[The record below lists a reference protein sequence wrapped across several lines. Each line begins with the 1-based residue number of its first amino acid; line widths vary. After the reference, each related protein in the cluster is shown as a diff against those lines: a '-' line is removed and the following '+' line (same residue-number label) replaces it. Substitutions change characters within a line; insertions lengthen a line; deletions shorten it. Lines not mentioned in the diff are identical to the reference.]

1 MCRMTKNDKEKLGNT
16 AVYIATHTKN
26 LSKTKLLKLLYF
38 MEEYSVRRFHTPF
51 LGLPYEVWQAGP
63 VVKDV
68 FIDLSEN
75 LVILDGYVTK
85 EVVGDATYIL
95 PAKSFSDEEFSDN
108 DLLVMDEVI
117 RKYGDKT
124 AKELVS
130 ITHKKGSLWHKVAER
145 NNLLLPFE
153 NKLMNN
159 SDSVI
164 DFSEELTETG
174 KEFYQDQ
181 LEFLQMS
188 RAFAKETSHQ
198 SLIHNQS
205 SSINNHS

>member
-1 MCRMTKNDKEKLGNT
+1 MTKNDKEKLGNT
-16 AVYIATHTKN
+16 AVYIASHTKN

-85 EVVGDATYIL
+85 DVVGDATYIL

-124 AKELVS
+124 VKELVS

-145 NNLLLPFE
+145 NNLLVPFE

-159 SDSVI
+159 SDCVI
-164 DFSEELTETG
+164 DFAEELTETG
-174 KEFYQDQ
+174 KVFYQDQ
-181 LEFLQMS
+181 MEFLQMS
-188 RAFAKETSHQ
+188 RAYAKK
-198 SLIHNQS
+198 S
-205 SSINNHS
+205 SSVKRAFRRIL